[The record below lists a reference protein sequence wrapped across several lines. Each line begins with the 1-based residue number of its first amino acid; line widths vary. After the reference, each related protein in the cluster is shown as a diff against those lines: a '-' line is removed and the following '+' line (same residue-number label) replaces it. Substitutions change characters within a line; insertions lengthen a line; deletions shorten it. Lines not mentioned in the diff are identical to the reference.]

1 MHEFFDHTGDIGVRI
16 RAADQAGLFEAAAMA
31 MTDVMTSATVE
42 PRQTDEIALR
52 ASALDLLLV
61 DWLSELLYRF
71 ETRAF
76 LVARAHVD
84 LAVVDQAHQLRARIE
99 GEPFESGRH
108 TIKVLVKAVTYH
120 ALDITQDAD
129 GWTATVIFDI

>member
-16 RAADQAGLFEAAAMA
+16 RAADPAGLFEAAAAA
-31 MTDVMTSATVE
+31 MTDAMTSATVE
-42 PRQTDEIALR
+42 PRHTDEIALE
-52 ASALDLLLV
+52 ASCLDLLLV

-76 LVARAHVD
+76 LLARAHVD
-84 LAVVDQAHQLRARIE
+84 LEVTAGWHHLRARIE
-99 GEPFESGRH
+99 GEPFEADRH
-108 TIKVLVKAVTYH
+108 TLKVLVKGVTYH
-120 ALDITQDAD
+120 ALEVRQDAD

>member
-16 RAADQAGLFEAAAMA
+16 RAADPPALFEAAAVA
-31 MTDVMTSATVE
+31 MTDAMTSATVE
-42 PRQTDEIALR
+42 PRQTDQIALE
-52 ASALDLLLV
+52 ATDLDLLLV

-84 LAVVDQAHQLRARIE
+84 LALADGSHQLRARIE
-99 GEPFESGRH
+99 GEPFDARRH
-108 TIKVLVKAVTYH
+108 PLKVLLKAVTYH
-120 ALDITQDAD
+120 ALDIRQHAE